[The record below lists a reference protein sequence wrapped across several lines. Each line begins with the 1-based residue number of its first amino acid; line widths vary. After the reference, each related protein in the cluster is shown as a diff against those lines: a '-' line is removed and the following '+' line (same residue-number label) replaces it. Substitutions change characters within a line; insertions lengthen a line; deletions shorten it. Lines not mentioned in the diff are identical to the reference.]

1 MLLLGGICGA
11 GVMILAY
18 NTSVYFS
25 SDESCM
31 MCHVHPHVESSWKL
45 SKHVNNGSGVKVH
58 CVDCHLPPKHD
69 TWNHYTAK
77 AKLGLKDVWSF
88 MTKDSADFD
97 WNVKS
102 ELEHAVKY
110 IPNESCKECHQNL
123 FPEGITNDGIT
134 AHLYY
139 DENEKICKKC
149 HTPLSNAVYNQVSS
163 GNDINQPAPK
173 RKSFVPIVAAILI
186 CCLIAGGIGG
196 YFYYISRV
204 KQGCREATRQ
214 IFTYAKNMD
223 FSDVA
228 PSDLPEPLKSEPNV
242 RELVKQQL
250 KTYIGDSE
258 LGSLVDVD
266 SIDVTTLCDEMVDQ
280 ASYKITDVSAT
291 YNSCT
296 VTVTTKNID
305 FYSLPETIYDEIKSQ
320 ITDGNS
326 SLWTSIKNS
335 ISSLLGGSSQT
346 AIEKIDISEN
356 LKNWYKETKKNGP
369 TRKTTGKIVFG
380 IKDGK
385 WTLISFDE
393 RLIYGYYG
401 LRPLQ

>member
-1 MLLLGGICGA
+1 MNCPNCGT
-11 GVMILAY
+11 Y
-18 NTSVYFS
+18 
-25 SDESCM
+25 
-31 MCHVHPHVESSWKL
+31 
-45 SKHVNNGSGVKVH
+45 
-58 CVDCHLPPKHD
+58 
-69 TWNHYTAK
+69 YT
-77 AKLGLKDVWSF
+77 
-88 MTKDSADFD
+88 
-97 WNVKS
+97 
-102 ELEHAVKY
+102 
-110 IPNESCKECHQNL
+110 
-123 FPEGITNDGIT
+123 
-134 AHLYY
+134 
-139 DENEKICKKC
+139 ENEKICKKC
-149 HTPLSNAVYNQVSS
+149 HTPLSNAVYNPVSS
-163 GNDINQPAPK
+163 SDNDIKTQTTKKK
-173 RKSFVPIVAAILI
+173 RFMPIIAVLLI
-186 CCLIAGGIGG
+186 CCIIAGEIGG
-196 YFYYISRV
+196 YFYYISRI
-204 KQGCREATRQ
+204 KQGCRDATKQ

-223 FSDVA
+223 FSDVD

-242 RELVKQQL
+242 RELVKKQL

-258 LGSLVDVD
+258 LGSFVDIN
-266 SIDVTTLCDEMVDQ
+266 SIDVNTLCNEMVEQ

-305 FYSLPETIYDEIKSQ
+305 FYSLPGTIYDEIKSQ
-320 ITDGNS
+320 ITDADS

-335 ISSLLGGSSQT
+335 ISSLLGGSNQT
-346 AIEKIDISEN
+346 TIEKIDISEN

>member
-1 MLLLGGICGA
+1 MNCPNCGT
-11 GVMILAY
+11 Y
-18 NTSVYFS
+18 
-25 SDESCM
+25 
-31 MCHVHPHVESSWKL
+31 
-45 SKHVNNGSGVKVH
+45 
-58 CVDCHLPPKHD
+58 
-69 TWNHYTAK
+69 YT
-77 AKLGLKDVWSF
+77 
-88 MTKDSADFD
+88 
-97 WNVKS
+97 
-102 ELEHAVKY
+102 
-110 IPNESCKECHQNL
+110 
-123 FPEGITNDGIT
+123 
-134 AHLYY
+134 
-139 DENEKICKKC
+139 ENEKICKKC
-149 HTPLSNAVYNQVSS
+149 HTPLSNAVYNPVSS
-163 GNDINQPAPK
+163 SDNDMKIQNTKKK
-173 RKSFVPIVAAILI
+173 RFMPIIAVLLI
-186 CCLIAGGIGG
+186 CCIIAGGIGG
-196 YFYYISRV
+196 YFYYISRI
-204 KQGCREATRQ
+204 KQGCRDATKQ

-223 FSDVA
+223 FSDVD

-242 RELVKQQL
+242 RELVKKQL

-258 LGSLVDVD
+258 LGSFVDIN
-266 SIDVTTLCDEMVDQ
+266 SIDVNTLCNEMVEQ

-305 FYSLPETIYDEIKSQ
+305 FYSLPGTIYDEIKSQ
-320 ITDGNS
+320 ITDADS

-335 ISSLLGGSSQT
+335 ISSLLGGSNQT
-346 AIEKIDISEN
+346 TIEKIDISEN

>member
-1 MLLLGGICGA
+1 MNCPNCGT
-11 GVMILAY
+11 Y
-18 NTSVYFS
+18 
-25 SDESCM
+25 
-31 MCHVHPHVESSWKL
+31 
-45 SKHVNNGSGVKVH
+45 
-58 CVDCHLPPKHD
+58 
-69 TWNHYTAK
+69 YT
-77 AKLGLKDVWSF
+77 
-88 MTKDSADFD
+88 
-97 WNVKS
+97 
-102 ELEHAVKY
+102 
-110 IPNESCKECHQNL
+110 
-123 FPEGITNDGIT
+123 
-134 AHLYY
+134 
-139 DENEKICKKC
+139 ENEKICKKC
-149 HTPLSNAVYNQVSS
+149 HTPLSNAVYNPVSS
-163 GNDINQPAPK
+163 SDNDIKTQTTKKK
-173 RKSFVPIVAAILI
+173 RFMPIIAVLLI
-186 CCLIAGGIGG
+186 CCIIAGGIGG
-196 YFYYISRV
+196 YFYYISRI
-204 KQGCREATRQ
+204 KQGCRDATKQ

-223 FSDVA
+223 FSDVD

-242 RELVKQQL
+242 RELVKKQL

-258 LGSLVDVD
+258 LGSFVDIN
-266 SIDVTTLCDEMVDQ
+266 SIDVNTLCNEMVEQ

-305 FYSLPETIYDEIKSQ
+305 FYSLPGTIYDEIKSQ
-320 ITDGNS
+320 ITDADS

-335 ISSLLGGSSQT
+335 ISSLLGGSNQT
-346 AIEKIDISEN
+346 TIEKIDISEN

>member
-1 MLLLGGICGA
+1 MNCPNCGT
-11 GVMILAY
+11 Y
-18 NTSVYFS
+18 
-25 SDESCM
+25 
-31 MCHVHPHVESSWKL
+31 
-45 SKHVNNGSGVKVH
+45 
-58 CVDCHLPPKHD
+58 
-69 TWNHYTAK
+69 YT
-77 AKLGLKDVWSF
+77 
-88 MTKDSADFD
+88 
-97 WNVKS
+97 
-102 ELEHAVKY
+102 
-110 IPNESCKECHQNL
+110 
-123 FPEGITNDGIT
+123 
-134 AHLYY
+134 
-139 DENEKICKKC
+139 ENEKICKKC
-149 HTPLSNAVYNQVSS
+149 HTPLSNAVYNPVSS
-163 GNDINQPAPK
+163 SDNDMKTQNTKKK
-173 RKSFVPIVAAILI
+173 RFMPIIAVLLI
-186 CCLIAGGIGG
+186 CCIIAGGIGG
-196 YFYYISRV
+196 YFYYISRI
-204 KQGCREATRQ
+204 KQGCRDATKQ

-223 FSDVA
+223 FSDVD

-242 RELVKQQL
+242 RELVKKQL

-258 LGSLVDVD
+258 LGSFVDIN
-266 SIDVTTLCDEMVDQ
+266 SIDVNTLCNEMVEQ

-305 FYSLPETIYDEIKSQ
+305 FYSLPGTIYDEIKSQ
-320 ITDGNS
+320 ITDADS

-335 ISSLLGGSSQT
+335 ISSLLGGSNQT
-346 AIEKIDISEN
+346 TIEKIDISEN

>member
-1 MLLLGGICGA
+1 
-11 GVMILAY
+11 
-18 NTSVYFS
+18 
-25 SDESCM
+25 
-31 MCHVHPHVESSWKL
+31 
-45 SKHVNNGSGVKVH
+45 
-58 CVDCHLPPKHD
+58 
-69 TWNHYTAK
+69 
-77 AKLGLKDVWSF
+77 
-88 MTKDSADFD
+88 
-97 WNVKS
+97 
-102 ELEHAVKY
+102 
-110 IPNESCKECHQNL
+110 
-123 FPEGITNDGIT
+123 
-134 AHLYY
+134 
-139 DENEKICKKC
+139 
-149 HTPLSNAVYNQVSS
+149 
-163 GNDINQPAPK
+163 
-173 RKSFVPIVAAILI
+173 
-186 CCLIAGGIGG
+186 
-196 YFYYISRV
+196 
-204 KQGCREATRQ
+204 
-214 IFTYAKNMD
+214 MD

-385 WTLISFDE
+385 WALISFDE

>member
-1 MLLLGGICGA
+1 MGIVIAVTSGKGGTGK
-11 GVMILAY
+11 
-18 NTSVYFS
+18 TSVTGGVA
-25 SDESCM
+25 SCLARLGKRVLCIDM
-31 MCHVHPHVESSWKL
+31 DIGLRNLDIS
-45 SKHVNNGSGVKVH
+45 
-58 CVDCHLPPKHD
+58 
-69 TWNHYTAK
+69 
-77 AKLGLKDVWSF
+77 LGLSDR
-88 MTKDSADFD
+88 A
-97 WNVKS
+97 
-102 ELEHAVKY
+102 L
-110 IPNESCKECHQNL
+110 
-123 FPEGITNDGIT
+123 
-134 AHLYY
+134 
-139 DENEKICKKC
+139 
-149 HTPLSNAVYNQVSS
+149 
-163 GNDINQPAPK
+163 
-173 RKSFVPIVAAILI
+173 
-186 CCLIAGGIGG
+186 
-196 YFYYISRV
+196 
-204 KQGCREATRQ
+204 
-214 IFTYAKNMD
+214 MD

-305 FYSLPETIYDEIKSQ
+305 FYSLPGTIYDEIKSQ

-346 AIEKIDISEN
+346 SIEKIDISEN

-385 WTLISFDE
+385 WALISFDE

>member
-1 MLLLGGICGA
+1 MNCPNCG
-11 GVMILAY
+11 
-18 NTSVYFS
+18 T
-25 SDESCM
+25 
-31 MCHVHPHVESSWKL
+31 
-45 SKHVNNGSGVKVH
+45 
-58 CVDCHLPPKHD
+58 
-69 TWNHYTAK
+69 
-77 AKLGLKDVWSF
+77 
-88 MTKDSADFD
+88 
-97 WNVKS
+97 
-102 ELEHAVKY
+102 
-110 IPNESCKECHQNL
+110 
-123 FPEGITNDGIT
+123 
-134 AHLYY
+134 YY

-196 YFYYISRV
+196 YFYYISR
-204 KQGCREATRQ
+204 
-214 IFTYAKNMD
+214 
-223 FSDVA
+223 
-228 PSDLPEPLKSEPNV
+228 V

-305 FYSLPETIYDEIKSQ
+305 FYSLPGTIYDEIKSQ

-346 AIEKIDISEN
+346 SIEKIDISEN

-385 WTLISFDE
+385 WALISFDE

>member
-1 MLLLGGICGA
+1 M
-11 GVMILAY
+11 
-18 NTSVYFS
+18 
-25 SDESCM
+25 
-31 MCHVHPHVESSWKL
+31 
-45 SKHVNNGSGVKVH
+45 
-58 CVDCHLPPKHD
+58 
-69 TWNHYTAK
+69 
-77 AKLGLKDVWSF
+77 
-88 MTKDSADFD
+88 
-97 WNVKS
+97 
-102 ELEHAVKY
+102 
-110 IPNESCKECHQNL
+110 
-123 FPEGITNDGIT
+123 
-134 AHLYY
+134 
-139 DENEKICKKC
+139 
-149 HTPLSNAVYNQVSS
+149 
-163 GNDINQPAPK
+163 
-173 RKSFVPIVAAILI
+173 
-186 CCLIAGGIGG
+186 
-196 YFYYISRV
+196 
-204 KQGCREATRQ
+204 
-214 IFTYAKNMD
+214 
-223 FSDVA
+223 A

-305 FYSLPETIYDEIKSQ
+305 FYSLPGTIYDEIKSQ

-346 AIEKIDISEN
+346 SIEKIDISEN
-356 LKNWYKETKKNGP
+356 LKNWYKETKKNCP

-385 WTLISFDE
+385 WALISFDE

>member
-1 MLLLGGICGA
+1 MNCPNCG
-11 GVMILAY
+11 
-18 NTSVYFS
+18 T
-25 SDESCM
+25 
-31 MCHVHPHVESSWKL
+31 
-45 SKHVNNGSGVKVH
+45 
-58 CVDCHLPPKHD
+58 
-69 TWNHYTAK
+69 
-77 AKLGLKDVWSF
+77 
-88 MTKDSADFD
+88 
-97 WNVKS
+97 
-102 ELEHAVKY
+102 
-110 IPNESCKECHQNL
+110 
-123 FPEGITNDGIT
+123 
-134 AHLYY
+134 YY

-149 HTPLSNAVYNQVSS
+149 HIPLSNAVYNQVSS

-305 FYSLPETIYDEIKSQ
+305 FYSLPGTIYDEIKSQ

-346 AIEKIDISEN
+346 SIEKIDISEN

-385 WTLISFDE
+385 WALISFDE

>member
-1 MLLLGGICGA
+1 MGIVIAVPSGKGGTGK
-11 GVMILAY
+11 
-18 NTSVYFS
+18 TSVTGGVA
-25 SDESCM
+25 SCLARLGKRVLCIDM
-31 MCHVHPHVESSWKL
+31 DIGLRNLDIS
-45 SKHVNNGSGVKVH
+45 
-58 CVDCHLPPKHD
+58 
-69 TWNHYTAK
+69 
-77 AKLGLKDVWSF
+77 LGLSDR
-88 MTKDSADFD
+88 A
-97 WNVKS
+97 
-102 ELEHAVKY
+102 L
-110 IPNESCKECHQNL
+110 
-123 FPEGITNDGIT
+123 
-134 AHLYY
+134 
-139 DENEKICKKC
+139 
-149 HTPLSNAVYNQVSS
+149 
-163 GNDINQPAPK
+163 
-173 RKSFVPIVAAILI
+173 
-186 CCLIAGGIGG
+186 
-196 YFYYISRV
+196 
-204 KQGCREATRQ
+204 
-214 IFTYAKNMD
+214 MD

-305 FYSLPETIYDEIKSQ
+305 FYSLPGTIYDEIKSQ

-346 AIEKIDISEN
+346 SIEKIDISEN

-385 WTLISFDE
+385 WALISFDE

>member
-1 MLLLGGICGA
+1 MNCPNCG
-11 GVMILAY
+11 
-18 NTSVYFS
+18 T
-25 SDESCM
+25 
-31 MCHVHPHVESSWKL
+31 
-45 SKHVNNGSGVKVH
+45 
-58 CVDCHLPPKHD
+58 
-69 TWNHYTAK
+69 
-77 AKLGLKDVWSF
+77 
-88 MTKDSADFD
+88 
-97 WNVKS
+97 
-102 ELEHAVKY
+102 
-110 IPNESCKECHQNL
+110 
-123 FPEGITNDGIT
+123 
-134 AHLYY
+134 YY

-305 FYSLPETIYDEIKSQ
+305 FYSLPGTIYDEIKSQ

-346 AIEKIDISEN
+346 SIEKIDISEN

-385 WTLISFDE
+385 WALISFDE

-401 LRPLQ
+401 LIVRLVAKQTNPRSLAYVKMHSITALLMLNRIKSLL

>member
-1 MLLLGGICGA
+1 MNCPNCG
-11 GVMILAY
+11 
-18 NTSVYFS
+18 T
-25 SDESCM
+25 
-31 MCHVHPHVESSWKL
+31 
-45 SKHVNNGSGVKVH
+45 
-58 CVDCHLPPKHD
+58 
-69 TWNHYTAK
+69 
-77 AKLGLKDVWSF
+77 
-88 MTKDSADFD
+88 
-97 WNVKS
+97 
-102 ELEHAVKY
+102 
-110 IPNESCKECHQNL
+110 
-123 FPEGITNDGIT
+123 
-134 AHLYY
+134 YY

-204 KQGCREATRQ
+204 KQ
-214 IFTYAKNMD
+214 
-223 FSDVA
+223 
-228 PSDLPEPLKSEPNV
+228 
-242 RELVKQQL
+242 QL

-305 FYSLPETIYDEIKSQ
+305 FYSLPGTIYDEIKSQ

-346 AIEKIDISEN
+346 SIEKIDISEN

-385 WTLISFDE
+385 WALISFDE

>member
-1 MLLLGGICGA
+1 MGIVIAVTSGKGGTGK
-11 GVMILAY
+11 
-18 NTSVYFS
+18 TSVTGGVA
-25 SDESCM
+25 SCLARLGKRVLCIDM
-31 MCHVHPHVESSWKL
+31 DIGLRNLDIS
-45 SKHVNNGSGVKVH
+45 
-58 CVDCHLPPKHD
+58 
-69 TWNHYTAK
+69 
-77 AKLGLKDVWSF
+77 LGLSDR
-88 MTKDSADFD
+88 A
-97 WNVKS
+97 
-102 ELEHAVKY
+102 L
-110 IPNESCKECHQNL
+110 
-123 FPEGITNDGIT
+123 
-134 AHLYY
+134 
-139 DENEKICKKC
+139 
-149 HTPLSNAVYNQVSS
+149 
-163 GNDINQPAPK
+163 
-173 RKSFVPIVAAILI
+173 
-186 CCLIAGGIGG
+186 
-196 YFYYISRV
+196 
-204 KQGCREATRQ
+204 
-214 IFTYAKNMD
+214 MD

>member
-1 MLLLGGICGA
+1 MNCPNCGT
-11 GVMILAY
+11 Y
-18 NTSVYFS
+18 
-25 SDESCM
+25 
-31 MCHVHPHVESSWKL
+31 
-45 SKHVNNGSGVKVH
+45 
-58 CVDCHLPPKHD
+58 
-69 TWNHYTAK
+69 YT
-77 AKLGLKDVWSF
+77 
-88 MTKDSADFD
+88 
-97 WNVKS
+97 
-102 ELEHAVKY
+102 
-110 IPNESCKECHQNL
+110 
-123 FPEGITNDGIT
+123 
-134 AHLYY
+134 
-139 DENEKICKKC
+139 ENEKICKKC
-149 HTPLSNAVYNQVSS
+149 HTPLSNAVYNPVSPS
-163 GNDINQPAPK
+163 DNDMKTQNTKKK
-173 RKSFVPIVAAILI
+173 RFMPIIAVLLI
-186 CCLIAGGIGG
+186 CCIIAGGIGG

-204 KQGCREATRQ
+204 KQGCRDATKQ

-223 FSDVA
+223 FSDVD

-242 RELVKQQL
+242 RELVKKQL
-250 KTYIGDSE
+250 KTYIGDSK
-258 LGSLVDVD
+258 LGSFVDIN
-266 SIDVTTLCDEMVDQ
+266 SIDVNTLCNEMVEQ

-296 VTVTTKNID
+296 VTVTTNNID

-320 ITDGNS
+320 ITDADS

-335 ISSLLGGSSQT
+335 ISSLLGGSNQT
-346 AIEKIDISEN
+346 TIEKIDISEN

>member
-1 MLLLGGICGA
+1 MNCPNCG
-11 GVMILAY
+11 
-18 NTSVYFS
+18 T
-25 SDESCM
+25 
-31 MCHVHPHVESSWKL
+31 
-45 SKHVNNGSGVKVH
+45 
-58 CVDCHLPPKHD
+58 
-69 TWNHYTAK
+69 
-77 AKLGLKDVWSF
+77 
-88 MTKDSADFD
+88 
-97 WNVKS
+97 
-102 ELEHAVKY
+102 
-110 IPNESCKECHQNL
+110 
-123 FPEGITNDGIT
+123 
-134 AHLYY
+134 YY

-173 RKSFVPIVAAILI
+173 RKSFVPIVVAILI

-204 KQGCREATRQ
+204 KQGCREATSQ

-305 FYSLPETIYDEIKSQ
+305 FYSLPGTIYDEIKSQ

-346 AIEKIDISEN
+346 SIEKIDISEN

-385 WTLISFDE
+385 WALISFDE